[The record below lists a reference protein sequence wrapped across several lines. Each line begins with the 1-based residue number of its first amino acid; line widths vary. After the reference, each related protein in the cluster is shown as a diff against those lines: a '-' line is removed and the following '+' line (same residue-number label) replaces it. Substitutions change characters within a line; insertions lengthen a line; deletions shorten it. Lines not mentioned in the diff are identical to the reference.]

1 MKFAS
6 YLTPE
11 GRATYGLLFGD
22 RLIDLGALHPQLAT
36 LKDYVASPE
45 FASVNVPKKRKEHS
59 VADITFLPV
68 IPNPGKIVCVG
79 LNYKDHIQ
87 ETGRSDSEKPALFMR
102 TISSQTAHLGAF
114 IKPSI
119 SELFDYE
126 GEVAVVVGK
135 PGRHIAQ
142 ADAMSHVAGYSC
154 YNDGSVRDW
163 QRHTH
168 QWTAGKNF
176 DQTGAFGPWL
186 ATPDVVTD
194 RATTFLTTR
203 VNGQQVQ
210 RASLAHMIFCIE
222 DLIAY
227 ISTFTRLETGDVIV
241 TGTPGGVGDR
251 RTPPLY
257 LFPGDTV
264 EVEID
269 GVGLLINTVQEEV
282 DFTQR
287 V

>member
-22 RLIDLGALHPQLAT
+22 RLIDLGSLYPQLPT
-36 LKDYVASPE
+36 LKDYIASHE
-45 FASVNVPKKRKEHS
+45 FCSANLPKKRIEHDVS
-59 VADITFLPV
+59 TISFLPV
-68 IPNPGKIVCVG
+68 IPNPGKIICVG

-87 ETGRSDSEKPALFMR
+87 ETGRTDSEKPALFLR
-102 TISSQTAHLGAF
+102 TISSQTHHLGPLM
-114 IKPSI
+114 KPAC
-119 SELFDYE
+119 SERFDYE
-126 GEVAVVVGK
+126 GEVALVIGK
-135 PGRHIAQ
+135 PGRHIPQ
-142 ADAMSHVAGYSC
+142 AMAMSHVAGYAC

-176 DQTGAFGPWL
+176 DLAGSFGPWL
-186 ATPDVVTD
+186 ATADAVSD
-194 RATTFLTTR
+194 RAETFLTTR
-203 VNGQQVQ
+203 VNGQPVQ
-210 RASLAHMIFCIE
+210 RASLAQMIFSIE
-222 DLIAY
+222 ELIAY
-227 ISTFTRLETGDVIV
+227 ISTFTCLETGDVIV

-257 LFPGDTV
+257 LFPGDRV

-269 GVGLLINTVQEEV
+269 GVGLLENIVRLEA
-282 DFTQR
+282 
-287 V
+287 